1 MSGVK
6 TMPPY
11 SPWAVTDLE
20 FPTQGSI
27 DRKARFLLRYAIL
40 APSKHNVQPW
50 TFRVDDDTIGI
61 RANVE
66 QWQVSEGAELREL
79 YLSLGCALENLAIAA
94 EYFGLLTVVEPR
106 PSRPDHVVDV
116 VLKPGSDRWPRP
128 HLTEL
133 FSAITRRHTA
143 RTPFGERPIFATKR
157 ERLEHLTLEPGC
169 RLLVTGDIETKRAVE
184 RIAGDAVLVHRPRA
198 TTSWPDWGDA
208 SVPGE
213 STSVV
218 SAPLI
223 AIVSATTDDAIA
235 QIRAGQAFE
244 RLFLTTTSLSLDLR
258 PMSVVLQRPEL
269 RARVAELLP
278 EAALFP
284 QVVCRIGSPGSE
296 EWEHTPRRSLLDVG

>member
-1 MSGVK
+1 M
-6 TMPPY
+6 TRD

-20 FPTQGSI
+20 FPTQGAI

-50 TFRVDDDTIGI
+50 TFTVDGDTIGI
-61 RANVE
+61 RANVGL
-66 QWQVSEGAELREL
+66 WQVSEGAELREL
-79 YLSLGCALENLAIAA
+79 HLSLGCALENLAIAA
-94 EYFGLLTVVEPR
+94 EYFGLLAVVEPR
-106 PSRPDHVVDV
+106 PSRSDHIVDV
-116 VLKPGSDRWPRP
+116 VLKPASDRLPRP

-157 ERLEHLTLEPGC
+157 ERLERLTLEPGS
-169 RLLVTGDIETKRAVE
+169 RLVVTGDIETKRAVE
-184 RIAGDAVLVHRPRA
+184 RIASDAVLVHPRRGA
-198 TTSWPDWGDA
+198 LSWGDWGGTIA
-208 SVPGE
+208 PRE

-218 SAPLI
+218 NAPLI
-223 AIVSATTDDAIA
+223 GVVSATTDDPIA
-235 QIRAGQAFE
+235 QIRSGQVFE

-284 QVVCRIGSPGSE
+284 QVVCKIGRPGSE
-296 EWEHTPRRSLLDVG
+296 EWEHMPRRPLLDVG